1 MGRPEATNGRSPQ
14 PSTSLENR
22 SHSPDSA
29 APSLGLPGH
38 YYTAQDIFEQEL
50 NTLWRSTWQMVGR
63 VEDIP
68 NAGDYLAVQLGA
80 EPIFVLRQADGNL
93 AAMHNVCPH
102 RGARLLMG
110 DAPNSERLDVP
121 GQCSTKITCPYHA
134 WTFGADGAL
143 LGISQPQQ
151 FPDLDKSKIHLTAAR
166 VETWGG
172 FIFVCPDL
180 EGESLH
186 EYLADFSSYLE
197 GYHAPWQD
205 LREVMRWSYVEPV
218 NWKFVVE
225 NYVEDYHFSVVH
237 PESLGFYD
245 FRSIETQLTGRH
257 CEVLIPY
264 MREHLERESLPH
276 MREKVHLSYQG
287 FIFPN
292 FMVNTEIDHVSIFR
306 LKPLTPTQTKV
317 EVILYQT
324 PQQQKQ
330 QPLKRDRLTA
340 SYDQVMEEDFSVCR
354 LLQEGVHSRAYGVA
368 QFATEREL
376 GISHFHNVIKTYVA

>member
-1 MGRPEATNGRSPQ
+1 MEKRDTTNGRSPQ
-14 PSTSLENR
+14 ATTNLKSDSSVKTS
-22 SHSPDSA
+22 SA
-29 APSLGLPGH
+29 SLGLPGH
-38 YYTAQDIFEQEL
+38 YYTAQNIFEQEL
-50 NTLWRSTWQMVGR
+50 NTLWRSTWQLMGR

-68 NAGDYLAVQLGA
+68 NPGDYLAVQLGA
-80 EPIFVLRQADGNL
+80 EPIFVLRQADGSL
-93 AAMHNVCPH
+93 AAFHNVCPH

-110 DAPNSERLDVP
+110 DNPSSDRLDVP
-121 GQCSTKITCPYHA
+121 GQCSTRITCPYHA
-134 WTFGADGAL
+134 WTFGVDGAL

-151 FPDLDKSKIHLTAAR
+151 FPHLDKSQIHLTPAR
-166 VETWGG
+166 VDTWGG
-172 FIFVCPDL
+172 FIFACPDL
-180 EGESLH
+180 EGESLA

-197 GYHAPWQD
+197 GYHEPWND

-237 PESLGFYD
+237 PESLDFYD
-245 FRSIETQLTGRH
+245 FRAIETRLTGRH
-257 CEVLIPY
+257 CKVLIPY
-264 MREHLERESLPH
+264 TREHLEGESPAH
-276 MREKVHLSYQG
+276 IREKVRLSYQG

-306 LKPLTPTQTKV
+306 LKPLASTQTHV

-324 PQQQKQ
+324 PEQQEN
-330 QPLKRDRLTA
+330 QPLKRDRTKA

-368 QFATEREL
+368 QLATERER
-376 GISHFHNVIKTYVA
+376 GIAHFHQVLKEYLA